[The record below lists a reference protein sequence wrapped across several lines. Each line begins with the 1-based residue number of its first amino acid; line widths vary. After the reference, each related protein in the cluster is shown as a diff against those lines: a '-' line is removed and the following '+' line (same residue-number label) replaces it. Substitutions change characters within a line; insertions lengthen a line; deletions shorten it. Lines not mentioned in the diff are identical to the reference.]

1 MAGANMTVNELE
13 YAVAMED
20 LVGQYG
26 IIIVFYV
33 IIDCFNA
40 ITIETETFN
49 RELKNQTIELQNEV
63 EELTLQLV
71 DRRRNLPLQVSKL
84 VGHAFQLEQELL
96 ENKVTALVEPLSS
109 SSIEEDEKIQEKG
122 MKIKYYQ

>member
-1 MAGANMTVNELE
+1 
-13 YAVAMED
+13 
-20 LVGQYG
+20 
-26 IIIVFYV
+26 
-33 IIDCFNA
+33 
-40 ITIETETFN
+40 
-49 RELKNQTIELQNEV
+49 LKNQTIELQNEV